1 MNSLIGR
8 LLLLV
13 AVAVLPAIGGAIWGV
28 TQAHQ
33 ARMHAVRDE
42 ARRLVGLVAAD
53 QAQVAAGARQLL
65 TALGTLRAMQGPGAG
80 CNAFFGSVLARSPR
94 YLEAATTGPGGAI
107 DCASRG
113 GPEGGGASGA
123 GFPRALAQDGGIS
136 TTAGAGGPA
145 LIFTEPWHAPGDGG
159 VVVISLSLQWVGARL
174 ADLPLPPG
182 ASAALLDRNG
192 TILARSSDA
201 AVLRSIGASRAAAD
215 LDAPAAILAAA
226 PVGADAAGLSVVVAL
241 DRDRALAAATRAGQF
256 DVALLLVGL
265 GVALVIT
272 ALGTVR
278 LVRTP
283 LRHLQTAALA
293 WARGELSARTGLH
306 RGPREFRRL
315 AVAFD
320 CMAIGL
326 QARESALLGA
336 LESTTDSVVVLDRQW
351 RFTYANARAR
361 QMLAADAPAGGASGD
376 GHPLIGE
383 LLWDAFPA
391 SSDTALWHAFHTAM
405 RLGTPRHVEIYA
417 PALRRLLDVH
427 AYPSAEGL
435 TVFLR
440 DVTEQR
446 RAEMLAAEQDT
457 LMRAIA
463 EAIPSLVY
471 VSDVDG
477 RNIYVNRRFLEFS
490 GLESERL
497 LGEGWRS
504 LLHPDE
510 AMRVAAAWR
519 DSVEEERPYEMEC
532 RFRAAD
538 GSFHWFL
545 ARGAPLRGQDGR
557 VELWYGVCTGI
568 DEIIAARQAQA
579 RQGEMLER
587 LVAERT
593 AELRAREAQL
603 VQAQKMEAVGQLT
616 GGVAH
621 DFNNLLQAVSGNLE
635 LALAALGR
643 GDVGRVRR
651 LLGNAAR
658 GIGRGARLTG
668 QLLAFSR
675 RQVLR
680 AECVDPRRLLDD
692 MADLIRRAA
701 GETVSVHTVSAPMLW
716 DCRADPAQLEAAV
729 LNLVINARDAMPEG
743 GSLTLSLVNA
753 PLDDD
758 AAAALEVGPGD
769 YVGVEVRDTG
779 TGMEEDVLARAFE
792 PFFTTKEVGRGSGL
806 GLAQV
811 HGFARQSGGAVRITS
826 RPGQGTVVAM
836 YFPRDATVAE
846 VPPVPAQP
854 PLREGRGATVLLV
867 EDDPDVLDMLQFAL
881 IDAGFN
887 VVPARDGS
895 DALSVI
901 HSDKRLD
908 VVLSDVVLPGGIS
921 GLEVGRE
928 ARRVR
933 PDLPVLLT
941 SGYAGEERAC
951 RMAEAE
957 FELIAKPCPQAELLA
972 RIGAAVGRLQ
982 EAVG

>member
-13 AVAVLPAIGGAIWGV
+13 VVAMLPAIGGAIWGV
-28 TQAHQ
+28 TQANQ

-42 ARRLVGLVAAD
+42 ARRVVGLVAAD
-53 QAQVAAGARQLL
+53 QAQVAAGARQML
-65 TALGTLRAMQGPGAG
+65 TALGTLRGMQGAGAG
-80 CNAFFGSVLARSPR
+80 CNAFFGAVLARTPR
-94 YLEAATTGPGGAI
+94 YFEAAATGPDGAF

-113 GPEGGGASGA
+113 GRGGGGASQA
-123 GFPRALAQDGGIS
+123 GLALAHGGGVS
-136 TTAGAGGPA
+136 TSTSAGKPA
-145 LIFTEPWHAPGDGG
+145 LIFAEPWHAPGGVGG
-159 VVVISLSLQWVGARL
+159 VVMISLSLQWLAARL
-174 ADLPLPPG
+174 ADLDLPPG
-182 ASAALLDRNG
+182 AVAAVLDRDG
-192 TILARSSDA
+192 TILARSANAAPWQGDRVDP
-201 AVLRSIGASRAAAD
+201 AVLRSITADQTAAGP
-215 LDAPAAILAAA
+215 DAPAGILAAA

-241 DRDRALAAATRAGQF
+241 DRGRALAAATRAGQF
-256 DVALLLVGL
+256 DIALLLAGL

-278 LVRTP
+278 LVRAP
-283 LRHLQTAALA
+283 LRRLQTAALA
-293 WARGELSARTGLH
+293 WARGELSTRTGLH
-306 RGPREFRRL
+306 QGPREFRRL
-315 AVAFD
+315 ASAFD
-320 CMAIGL
+320 SMAIGL

-361 QMLAADAPAGGASGD
+361 QMLGADARAGGASRD
-376 GHPLIGE
+376 GHPLIGQ

-391 SSDTALWHAFHTAM
+391 SDDSALWHAFHTAM
-405 RLGTPRHVEIYA
+405 RLGAPRHVEIYA
-417 PALRRLLDVH
+417 PSLRRLLDVH
-427 AYPSAEGL
+427 AYPSADGL

-446 RAEMLAAEQDT
+446 RAEMLATEQDA

-471 VSDVDG
+471 VSDADG

-510 AMRVAAAWR
+510 TTRVATAWR

-568 DEIIAARQAQA
+568 DEIVAARQAQA

-603 VQAQKMEAVGQLT
+603 AQAQKMEAVGQLT

-643 GDVGRVRR
+643 GDVGAGAPPARQRRARHRARRPADRPVAR
-651 LLGNAAR
+651 LLAPP
-658 GIGRGARLTG
+658 GA
-668 QLLAFSR
+668 
-675 RQVLR
+675 
-680 AECVDPRRLLDD
+680 
-692 MADLIRRAA
+692 
-701 GETVSVHTVSAPMLW
+701 
-716 DCRADPAQLEAAV
+716 
-729 LNLVINARDAMPEG
+729 
-743 GSLTLSLVNA
+743 
-753 PLDDD
+753 
-758 AAAALEVGPGD
+758 
-769 YVGVEVRDTG
+769 
-779 TGMEEDVLARAFE
+779 
-792 PFFTTKEVGRGSGL
+792 
-806 GLAQV
+806 
-811 HGFARQSGGAVRITS
+811 
-826 RPGQGTVVAM
+826 
-836 YFPRDATVAE
+836 
-846 VPPVPAQP
+846 
-854 PLREGRGATVLLV
+854 
-867 EDDPDVLDMLQFAL
+867 
-881 IDAGFN
+881 
-887 VVPARDGS
+887 
-895 DALSVI
+895 
-901 HSDKRLD
+901 
-908 VVLSDVVLPGGIS
+908 
-921 GLEVGRE
+921 

-933 PDLPVLLT
+933 RPAPAARRHGRPDPPRRRRDRV
-941 SGYAGEERAC
+941 
-951 RMAEAE
+951 
-957 FELIAKPCPQAELLA
+957 
-972 RIGAAVGRLQ
+972 GAHRVGGDAVGVPRRSGPARGRGAEPRHQRSRRHAGGRLADPVAGQ
-982 EAVG
+982 RAARRGRRGGAGGRSRRLCRRRGA